1 MPKIPKIRPK
11 ISEEI
16 SIVAHQ
22 LKNPISVL
30 KGYLEVLLSEDI
42 GKLNP
47 KQKEYL
53 LDVLEN
59 IRLMKEIVIDLL
71 EISKIEAG
79 KYELKIEATDL
90 EKITQDV
97 IDNFSIW
104 AQASNSKLIFKKSE
118 NGLPLAKADPLKI
131 RQVVENLISNSL
143 KYNTG
148 GQGEIEIALKK
159 IGNKIVFSCKDNGIG
174 LVKEDSKKVFTKFY
188 RSDRAIEM
196 DSTGSGLGLYINKAI
211 VELSGGKI
219 WFKLN
224 KKRGVTFYFSLLIA
238 K

>member
-1 MPKIPKIRPK
+1 MPKISNIRPK

-30 KGYLEVLLSEDI
+30 KGYLEVLLSEDL

-53 LDVLEN
+53 SDVLEN
-59 IRLMKEIVIDLL
+59 IRLMKEIVTDLL
-71 EISKIEAG
+71 EVSKIEAG
-79 KYELKIEATDL
+79 KYELKLEATDL

-104 AQASNSKLIFKKSE
+104 AQASNCKLIFKKPG
-118 NGLPLAKADPLKI
+118 NGFPSAKADPLKI
-131 RQVVENLISNSL
+131 RQVIENLISNAF

-148 GQGEIEIALKK
+148 GEGEIEISLRK

-174 LVKEDSKKVFTKFY
+174 LIKEDAKKVFTKFY
-188 RSDRAIEM
+188 RSDKAIEM